1 MDNSEL
7 SLRPSTQPLPPAR
20 TRPAAPHCNAHFGA
34 QRGLR
39 RLDQGLSVLHVDK
52 DTVADLV
59 QVLDSDAGSL
69 LVAVGDP
76 DGVNATVQQLLSLFQ
91 QGASQHCGR
100 DSTPGSGD
108 RWNSK
113 HMRCCPGSTKGPDL
127 S

>member
-39 RLDQGLSVLHVDK
+39 CLDQGLSVLHVVE

-59 QVLDSDAGSL
+59 QVLNSD
-69 LVAVGDP
+69 VGDLLLAISDP
-76 DGVNATVQQLLSLFQ
+76 NWVNAEVQQLLSLFQ
-91 QGASQHCGR
+91 RTTTPVVPSPISSSCDL
-100 DSTPGSGD
+100 DSSAI
-108 RWNSK
+108 S
-113 HMRCCPGSTKGPDL
+113 L
-127 S
+127 VI